1 MSDWVV
7 IASGPSL
14 TESDVAL
21 VKDWRDAGKGKVCV
35 INTTFR
41 LAPWADVLYAC
52 DRAWWDKHGEEAQTF
67 EGAKYCYAQGGE
79 RWGAKRITGST
90 GGGLSGKVG
99 EIRTGGNSGHQAI
112 HVVYNMGATRIILLG
127 FDMGRTGG
135 KSHWHGDHPHGLSNG
150 GNFNQWI
157 QHLNLL
163 AKGLKAK
170 DVEVINCS
178 RVTNLECFKKADPE
192 SVLV

>member
-14 TESDVAL
+14 TTDDVEL
-21 VKDWRDAGKGKVCV
+21 VKRWRDAGNGKVCV

-41 LAPWADVLYAC
+41 LALWADILYAC
-52 DRAWWDKHGEEAQTF
+52 DRAWWDKHGEEAHAF
-67 EGAKYCYAQGGE
+67 EGEKYCYAQGGE

-112 HVVYNMGATRIILLG
+112 HVVYNMGAKRIILLG
-127 FDMGRTGG
+127 FDMGFSNG
-135 KSHWHGDHPHGLSNG
+135 KSHWHGDHPHGLSNCG
-150 GNFNQWI
+150 DFKRWI
-157 QHLNLL
+157 SQINLL
-163 AKGLKAK
+163 AKGLAAQG
-170 DVEVINCS
+170 VEVINCS
-178 RVTNLECFKKADPE
+178 RNTNLECFKREDPQ
-192 SVLV
+192 SILG